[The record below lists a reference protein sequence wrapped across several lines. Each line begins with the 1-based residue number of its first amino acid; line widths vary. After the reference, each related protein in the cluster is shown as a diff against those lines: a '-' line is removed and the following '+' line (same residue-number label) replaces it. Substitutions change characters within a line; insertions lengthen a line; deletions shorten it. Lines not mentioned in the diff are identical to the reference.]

1 MSFITL
7 RKISSPVWALLLSL
21 LLSGLVYAQPTALRI
36 VSQKSR
42 ISYQNAAQAGTVL
55 QIQTVNAQGQ
65 PTPNDQARTLVLRDL
80 GGLLN
85 GNGTR
90 PFPKGQ
96 TTLQLS
102 LDGTAQSPLGLGNQ
116 AGTLQMQASFA
127 ELSTLVSNVLPLSL
141 VGPYL
146 QAVTQAG
153 FSDGSPAGALIP
165 AFRVTR
171 DDGSVLAD
179 TELRVAHHTAGIG
192 SVPLEVIPSTRTAA
206 DGGLS
211 LRFTQ
216 ASGRIA
222 AASDEYYLISDVNGV
237 LADALVPNVGN
248 NTQADIALGPPTQI
262 RLLDANNNPQQT
274 LTASAVNGGGW
285 LAQLATQQLQVL
297 DAANNPLTTLIPV
310 FNLAAS
316 RSQVGGLLTAT
327 GTGIQISYNS
337 LLRDQ
342 LSLVFSSP
350 ANLPPLVLTVLA
362 PDADPLLTP
371 LSLDFD
377 YQVSNSP
384 DLLFAGGSRIDGGS
398 RQSVV
403 YAPAQARIYSRCQV
417 LPASADV
424 GKTAQAVLLLY
435 WQNVYGQ
442 VLLWDLG
449 ANQAWTGDLRQLGRW
464 GNPLSL
470 GTGVLTLLDINLRYD
485 AFGAGSTLMWVSG
498 YRVDGSALFHVTPLY
513 ISLDTP

>member
-1 MSFITL
+1 MRFITI
-7 RKISSPVWALLLSL
+7 RKIASSAWVLLLGSL
-21 LLSGLVYAQPTALRI
+21 FSVSLHAQPTALRI

-42 ISYQNAAQAGTVL
+42 ISYQNVANAGTVL
-55 QIQTVNAQGQ
+55 QIQTVDAQGQ
-65 PTPNDQARTLVLRDL
+65 PTPNDQARTLVLREL

-90 PFPKGQ
+90 PFPKDQ
-96 TTLQLS
+96 TTLQLV

-153 FSDGSPAGALIP
+153 FSNASPAGALIP
-165 AFRVTR
+165 AFQVTR

-179 TELRVAHHTAGIG
+179 TELRVAHYTAGIG

-206 DGGLS
+206 DGSLS

-222 AASDEYYLISDVNGV
+222 AASGEYYVISDVNGV

-248 NTQADIALGPPTQI
+248 NTQADIVLGQPAQV
-262 RLLDANNNPQQT
+262 RLLDGNHNPQQT
-274 LTASAVNGGGW
+274 LTATAVSGGW

-297 DAANNPLTTLIPV
+297 DAAANPLTMLTPV
-310 FNLAAS
+310 INLAAS
-316 RSQVGGLLTAT
+316 RSQVGGLLSAT

-342 LSLVFSSP
+342 LTLAFSSP
-350 ANLPPLVLTVLA
+350 ANLPPLALTVLA

-371 LSLDFD
+371 LSLDFN

-384 DLLFAGGSRIDGGS
+384 DLLFAGGSRIDSGS
-398 RQSVV
+398 RQSAV
-403 YAPAQARIYSRCQV
+403 YAPAQARVYSRCQV

-435 WQNVYGQ
+435 WQNPYGQ
-442 VLLWDLG
+442 ILWWDMG
-449 ANQAWTGDLRQLGRW
+449 ANQAWNGDLSQLGRW

-498 YRVDGSALFHVTPLY
+498 YRVDGSALLHVTPLY
-513 ISLDTP
+513 ISLNAP